1 MKKLSESDL
10 LLWRKTNKDNPFE
23 YKEMIRNLE
32 APTPTS
38 LPREILKK
46 LANKKLPIDAT
57 LDLHGYDRI
66 SAREQA
72 IKFIKGSVN
81 SQCKYVCI
89 ITGKGKGLV
98 RDSVLSYLKEK
109 DSFLFVV
116 GYSSAHRL
124 QGGDGAIIIHLRKK
138 KH

>member
-1 MKKLSESDL
+1 MKKISERDL
-10 LLWRKTNKDNPFE
+10 LLWRKTNKDNPSE
-23 YKEMIRNLE
+23 YEEMIRNLE

-38 LPREILKK
+38 LPREVLKK
-46 LANKKLPIDAT
+46 LANKRLQTDAT
-57 LDLHGYDRI
+57 LDLHGYDKI
-66 SAREQA
+66 SAMEQV
-72 IKFIKGSVN
+72 IKFIQCSLN
-81 SQCKYVCI
+81 SRCKYVCI

-109 DSFLFVV
+109 DSFPFVV

>member
-10 LLWRKTNKDNPFE
+10 LLWRKTNKDNPLE

-81 SQCKYVCI
+81 SRCKYVCI

>member
-1 MKKLSESDL
+1 MKKLSEIDL
-10 LLWRKTNKDNPFE
+10 LLWRKTNNDNPSE
-23 YKEMIRNLE
+23 YEEMIRNLE
-32 APTPTS
+32 GLTPAS
-38 LPREILKK
+38 IPREILKK
-46 LANKKLPIDAT
+46 LANKRLPTDAS

-66 SAREQA
+66 SAREQV
-72 IKFIKGSVN
+72 IKFIKDSVN
-81 SQCKYVCI
+81 SRCKYVCV

>member
-10 LLWRKTNKDNPFE
+10 LLWRQTKTDNQSE
-23 YKEMIRNLE
+23 YKEMIRNSA
-32 APTPTS
+32 APTPTT

-46 LANKKLPIDAT
+46 LANKRLATDAI

-66 SAREQA
+66 SAREQV
-72 IKFIKGSVN
+72 IKFIKSSLN
-81 SQCKYVCI
+81 SRCKYVCI

-109 DSFLFVV
+109 DSFPFVV